1 MKHVFWITMICVVL
15 GAGAIGAENGPSPA
29 PARPKLL
36 DQLRAGPMAGVTDL
50 VFAAH
55 KMNDTEG
62 TTRVTTRGERTD
74 Q

>member
-1 MKHVFWITMICVVL
+1 MKHVFWITIICVVL

-29 PARPKLL
+29 SVRPKLL
-36 DQLRAGPMAGVTDL
+36 DQLRAGPMAGVAHL
-50 VFAAH
+50 VFAVR

-62 TTRVTTRGERTD
+62 TSCVTTRGERTD

>member
-74 Q
+74 